1 MVYIYLV
8 HATCIHYMGV
18 FTLFRLFVR
27 WYGCLLALVF
37 GFYEFVLLLLPYDH
51 HLFCLFI
58 IIYGVAKTNVYLQIR
73 KEFIK
78 IFFSFFSIFLNS
90 SNSWSKVQNSFK

>member
-1 MVYIYLV
+1 MHSLYGRIYIV
-8 HATCIHYMGV
+8 SSVCSFVWV
-18 FTLFRLFVR
+18 FASAVL
-27 WYGCLLALVF
+27 
-37 GFYEFVLLLLPYDH
+37 GFYEFVLLLLPYGH
-51 HLFCLFI
+51 HLFCLFL

-90 SNSWSKVQNSFK
+90 SNSCSKVQNSFK

>member
-1 MVYIYLV
+1 
-8 HATCIHYMGV
+8 MGV

-27 WYGCLLALVF
+27 LYGYLLALVL
-37 GFYEFVLLLLPYDH
+37 GFYEFVLLLLPYGH
-51 HLFCLFI
+51 HLFCLFL

-90 SNSWSKVQNSFK
+90 SNSCSKVQNSFK